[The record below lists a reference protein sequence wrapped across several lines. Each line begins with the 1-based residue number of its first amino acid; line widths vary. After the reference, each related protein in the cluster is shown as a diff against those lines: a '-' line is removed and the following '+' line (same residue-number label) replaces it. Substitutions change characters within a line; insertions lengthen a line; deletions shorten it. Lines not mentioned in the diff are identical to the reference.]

1 MTRLA
6 TKKSRD
12 GFFLIIVLVV
22 IAVAT
27 LAAYSFTE
35 TMLAYDE
42 ATHLSGDHVQTRAAA
57 ESGVELARLMLSQP
71 ADQRDAAGGVL
82 NNPALFQAVNIVSP
96 EVEGRAVNFSILAPG
111 MDETGRLAGVR
122 FGLRNESA
130 KLNVNALIA
139 LEKNSG
145 VLMPAMSLMSGDV
158 SGLLGAAE
166 GQAEEL
172 SLAQSLLMAL
182 PGMTIDV
189 ADAILDWLDEDDD
202 PRPFG
207 AEQEHYS
214 TLPTPYA
221 PKNGP
226 IDSVEELLL
235 VRGVTPELLF
245 GIDAN
250 RNGVVD
256 AAEQQL
262 AMADSGSMASLGWSA
277 FLTVHGQEANRRR
290 DGSPRI
296 NINQD
301 DLEVLFDEVATV
313 IENADF
319 ATFILAYRVAGQ
331 SGAGAGLGAGAGV
344 GVAAGGGET
353 SGTAPAGG
361 GGGGRGLGSGGV
373 LSGARQLQDVGGG
386 NRIGGGGGATGA
398 ARGGTAGGG
407 SPAGGT
413 QDAIW
418 TADAFGQVDLTGGAG
433 TSFTQI
439 LDLIDATVT
448 IGQGDTAQTY
458 RSPFTSD
465 PIQMALYMP
474 ILMES
479 LTTQDFEKMPGRI
492 NINECPAE
500 LLYGIPLLPAEAAEA
515 ILEARSQPNENENRL
530 YETWPLVEGL
540 ITLETMRT
548 LMPLVTAGGD
558 VFAAQVIGYHETA
571 ASSTR
576 LDVIID
582 ATGPNPRI
590 AQYRDLSHLGRGFD
604 LSVLG
609 IRYNVPD

>member
-6 TKKSRD
+6 PKNSRD

-22 IAVAT
+22 VAVAT

-57 ESGVELARLMLSQP
+57 ESGVELARLILSQP
-71 ADQRDAAGGVL
+71 ADQRDASGGVL

-96 EVEGRAVNFSILAPG
+96 EAEGRAVNFSILAPG
-111 MDETGRLAGVR
+111 MDEAGRLAGVR

-139 LEKNSG
+139 LEKNSDM
-145 VLMPAMSLMSGDV
+145 LMPAMSLMSGDV
-158 SGLLGAAE
+158 SGLLGAAGAE

-189 ADAILDWLDEDDD
+189 ADAILDWLDEDED

-235 VRGVTPELLF
+235 VRGVTPALLF

-301 DLEVLFDEVATV
+301 DLEVLYDEVATV

-331 SGAGAGLGAGAGV
+331 SGAGGGADDGATPGTEP
-344 GVAAGGGET
+344 AAGGT
-353 SGTAPAGG
+353 
-361 GGGGRGLGSGGV
+361 GGGGRGLGGGGV
-373 LSGARQLQDVGGG
+373 LSRTRQLQDVGGSPP
-386 NRIGGGGGATGA
+386 GGATGA
-398 ARGGTAGGG
+398 PGGATGAPGGG
-407 SPAGGT
+407 ASGGGGPSGGA
-413 QDAIW
+413 QSEIW
-418 TADAFGQVDLTGGAG
+418 TADAFEQIDLTGGAG

-465 PIQMALYMP
+465 PIQMAAYMP
-474 ILMES
+474 ILMEA

-515 ILEARSQPNENENRL
+515 ILEARAQPNENENRL

-548 LMPLVTAGGD
+548 LMPVVTAGGD

-590 AQYRDLSHLGRGFD
+590 SQYRDLSHLGRGFD